1 MDGNKP
7 DKKWQLGL
15 GGVFLILLVG
25 ILLALFVPN
34 KTFGLMDPND
44 RAKAA
49 DCASHLHQIGHYLN
63 RMADFFRVVHDSNV
77 RVYGNDSEAL
87 KGATIPDLLREA
99 AHSGE
104 LDETLLH
111 CPATGAPYHV
121 LSVPAAQIFQ
131 RSGDAAPIPIVMD
144 APGAHGKLGSNVFYS
159 DGSFKLVPPEEAE
172 KILAGFSS
180 VPPEIK
186 HESTPEGNE

>member
-1 MDGNKP
+1 MTMDGDKP

-15 GGVFLILLVG
+15 GGVFLILLMG

-34 KTFGLMDPND
+34 KTFGLMGPSD

-49 DCASHLHQIGHYLN
+49 NCASHLYQIGHYLN
-63 RMADFFRVVHDSNV
+63 RMANE
-77 RVYGNDSEAL
+77 NDSEAR

-104 LDETLLH
+104 LDEKCLH

-121 LSVPAAQIFQ
+121 LSVSAMLLFQ
-131 RSGDAAPIPIVMD
+131 RSEDAAPIPIVMD
-144 APGAHGKLGSNVFYS
+144 APGAHGKLGSNVLYS
-159 DGSFKLVPPEEAE
+159 DGSFKLVSPEEAE
-172 KILAGFSS
+172 KILARFSS

-186 HESTPEGNE
+186 FESTPEEGE

>member
-1 MDGNKP
+1 MDGDRP

-34 KTFGLMDPND
+34 KTFGLMGPSD

-49 DCASHLHQIGHYLN
+49 DCASRLHQIGHYLN
-63 RMADFFRVVHDSNV
+63 RMAN
-77 RVYGNDSEAL
+77 GNDSEAL
-87 KGATIPDLLREA
+87 NGATIPDLLQEA

-104 LDETLLH
+104 LDEKCLH

-121 LSVPAAQIFQ
+121 LSAPAAQIFQ
-131 RSGDAAPIPIVMD
+131 RSEDAAPIPIIMD
-144 APGAHGKLGSNVFYS
+144 APRT
-159 DGSFKLVPPEEAE
+159 
-172 KILAGFSS
+172 
-180 VPPEIK
+180 EIR
-186 HESTPEGNE
+186 SGN

>member
-34 KTFGLMDPND
+34 KTFGLMGPRD

-49 DCASHLHQIGHYLN
+49 YCAHHLHQIGHYLSL
-63 RMADFFRVVHDSNV
+63 MAKEK
-77 RVYGNDSEAL
+77 DSEVL
-87 KGATIPDLLREA
+87 NGATIPDLLREA

-131 RSGDAAPIPIVMD
+131 RSEDAAPIPIVMD
-144 APGAHGKLGSNVFYS
+144 APGAHSKLGSNVLFS
-159 DGSFKLVPPEEAE
+159 DGSFKLVSPEEAE
-172 KILAGFSS
+172 KILARFSS

-186 HESTPEGNE
+186 LENTPEGNE